1 MKSLKTLL
9 MLSTLCF
16 ALGACDNKKDT
27 KDTKTPDTKGAITL
41 TAEEKT
47 ALQSEY
53 KEEAQKSI
61 TADNADKIAD
71 ELAKEIEA
79 DK

>member
-16 ALGACDNKKDT
+16 ALGACDNK

-61 TADNADKIAD
+61 TADNADKVAD